1 MSFIWGLQNYNLSL
15 KYVCRWNIKEH
26 ESKLSW
32 WNYFRC
38 SYHDLIMLK
47 LVIPSISVSHS
58 GSMSQPACRISE
70 SECITVAHRGSYM
83 RVTGGRG
90 IGDEGGRVW
99 VAGAD
104 RCCVHWCDR
113 MNSVSWLADNSIES
127 VVVVSGV
134 VDSSSG
140 AIRFNEAVVPL
151 NFVSMSLLGLF
162 LDVVGMTIL
171 NSVLKLVIS
180 RSLENIY

>member
-1 MSFIWGLQNYNLSL
+1 
-15 KYVCRWNIKEH
+15 
-26 ESKLSW
+26 
-32 WNYFRC
+32 
-38 SYHDLIMLK
+38 
-47 LVIPSISVSHS
+47 
-58 GSMSQPACRISE
+58 
-70 SECITVAHRGSYM
+70 
-83 RVTGGRG
+83 
-90 IGDEGGRVW
+90 
-99 VAGAD
+99 
-104 RCCVHWCDR
+104 
-113 MNSVSWLADNSIES
+113 
-127 VVVVSGV
+127 VVVSGV